1 MKLSEE
7 SRSSEE
13 GAPPSLLAS
22 LKNAIYFS
30 SKWVAI
36 LSIVVMFL
44 SLLTG
49 VVVRYVLSTNLGWV
63 AEVPNLL
70 FPWLT
75 MSAIVAA
82 AAKNEHIGIDLV
94 VEKLPRLPRKAVVLI
109 VDGIAMIAFGTMAVH
124 ALDVVE
130 IAGSQR
136 LPITQVAMSWAYWS
150 VVIGFIALALDSLIN
165 IALVLTGGDQFS
177 KPQVSHGED
186 GI

>member
-7 SRSSEE
+7 SRSSEV
-13 GAPPSLLAS
+13 GAPASLLAS
-22 LKNAIYFS
+22 SKNAIYLV

-36 LSIVVMFL
+36 VTIVGMFL
-44 SLLTG
+44 SLLAG

-94 VEKLPRLPRKAVVLI
+94 VEKLPGLPRKSVVLI
-109 VDGIAMIAFGTMAVH
+109 VNAIALIAFGTMAVH
-124 ALDVVE
+124 ALDVVG

-136 LPITQVAMSWAYWS
+136 LPITQIPMSWAYWS
-150 VVIGFIALALDSLIN
+150 VVIGFIGLAIDSLIN
-165 IALVLTGGDQFS
+165 IALVLTGGVQS
-177 KPQVSHGED
+177 SEPQVSHGED

>member
-7 SRSSEE
+7 SRSGEV
-13 GAPPSLLAS
+13 GAPTSLLVRS
-22 LKNAIYFS
+22 KNVIYHAF
-30 SKWVAI
+30 KWV
-36 LSIVVMFL
+36 SIVSIVAIFL
-44 SLLTG
+44 SLLLG

-63 AEVPNLL
+63 TEVPNLL

-75 MSAIVAA
+75 MCAIVAA

-94 VEKLPRLPRKAVVLI
+94 VEKLPSLPRKGVVLA
-109 VDGIAMIAFGTMAVH
+109 VDVIAMIAFGTMAVH

-136 LPITQVAMSWAYWS
+136 LPITQVAMSWAYWA
-150 VVIGFIALALDSLIN
+150 VVIGFLGLAVDSLIN

-177 KPQVSHGED
+177 EPQVSHGED

>member
-7 SRSSEE
+7 SRSSEV
-13 GAPPSLLAS
+13 GAPPSLLVRS
-22 LKNAIYFS
+22 KNAIYHTF
-30 SKWVAI
+30 KWI
-36 LSIVVMFL
+36 SIISIVVMFL
-44 SLLTG
+44 SLLMA
-49 VVVRYVLSTNLGWV
+49 VLVRYVFSTNLGWV
-63 AEVPNLL
+63 TEVPNLF

-94 VEKLPRLPRKAVVLI
+94 VEKLPRLPRKIVVLT
-109 VDGIAMIAFGTMAVH
+109 VDGIAMIAFATMAVH

-136 LPITQVAMSWAYWS
+136 LPVTGLGMSWAYWA
-150 VVIGFIALALDSLIN
+150 VVIGFIGLAVDSLMN
-165 IALVLTGGDQFS
+165 IAIVLTGGDKFS
-177 KPQVSHGED
+177 EPQVSHGED